1 MGTNPP
7 EAKMLQKLTGMRE
20 EFLYKYLFDLRKDYD
35 EIYRERCTEII
46 VGYGVGPRT
55 ERILRYY
62 WDHLSMVARKG
73 HYYGT
78 PFKGHQ
84 WFTQGDP
91 LSPTIFKMVVDTVIC
106 HWVMLVVGEEAGT
119 DAFGRA
125 VQWLLALFYYKNG
138 LLDSPRPA
146 QIQTALD
153 VLTGLFVINIWW

>member
-1 MGTNPP
+1 
-7 EAKMLQKLTGMRE
+7 
-20 EFLYKYLFDLRKDYD
+20 
-35 EIYRERCTEII
+35 
-46 VGYGVGPRT
+46 
-55 ERILRYY
+55 
-62 WDHLSMVARKG
+62 
-73 HYYGT
+73 
-78 PFKGHQ
+78 
-84 WFTQGDP
+84 
-91 LSPTIFKMVVDTVIC
+91 MVVDTVIC